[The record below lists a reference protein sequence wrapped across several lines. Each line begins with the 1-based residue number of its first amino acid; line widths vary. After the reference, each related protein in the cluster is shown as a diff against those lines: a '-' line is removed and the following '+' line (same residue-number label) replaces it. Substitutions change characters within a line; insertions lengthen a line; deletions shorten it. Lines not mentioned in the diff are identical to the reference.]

1 MARRNIKKVPDDQPE
16 IKSPPVMTP
25 EAREQQLINLAL
37 DLVEQ
42 RLRNGTA
49 SSQETV
55 HFLKLGSSKEKLEQQ
70 ILAEQKKL
78 VVAKTSAIES
88 QERIDEL
95 YAGAIAAM
103 RSYNGQSED
112 SGDV

>member
-1 MARRNIKKVPDDQPE
+1 MAKRNIKRVPDDQPQ
-16 IKSPPVMTP
+16 IKSPPVLTP
-25 EAREQQLINLAL
+25 EARENQLISLAM

-42 RLRNGTA
+42 RLRDGTA

-88 QERIDEL
+88 QERIDEM
-95 YAGAIAAM
+95 YSNAIKAM
-103 RSYNGQSED
+103 RTYSGQSEEE
-112 SGDV
+112 

>member
-1 MARRNIKKVPDDQPE
+1 MARRNIKKVPDDQPQ
-16 IKSPPVMTP
+16 IKSPPVLTP
-25 EAREQQLINLAL
+25 EARENQLISLAM

-103 RSYNGQSED
+103 RSYNGQSE
-112 SGDV
+112 GQEDV

>member
-1 MARRNIKKVPDDQPE
+1 MAKRNIKKVPDDQPQ
-16 IKSPPVMTP
+16 IKSPPVLTP
-25 EAREQQLINLAL
+25 EARENQLISLAM

-95 YAGAIAAM
+95 YANAIKAM
-103 RSYNGQSED
+103 RTYSGQSEEE
-112 SGDV
+112 

>member
-1 MARRNIKKVPDDQPE
+1 MAKRNIKKVPDDQPE

-25 EAREQQLINLAL
+25 EARENQLISLAI
-37 DLVEQ
+37 DLAEQ
-42 RLRNGTA
+42 QLRNGTA
-49 SSQETV
+49 SSQVIT
-55 HFLKLGSSKEKLEQQ
+55 HYLKLGSSKEKLEKE
-70 ILAEQKKL
+70 ILQEQKKL

>member
-1 MARRNIKKVPDDQPE
+1 MAKRNIKKVPDDQPQ
-16 IKSPPVMTP
+16 IKSPPVLTP
-25 EAREQQLINLAL
+25 EARENQLISLAM
-37 DLVEQ
+37 DLVEE

-95 YAGAIAAM
+95 YANAIKAM
-103 RSYNGQSED
+103 RTYSGQSEEE
-112 SGDV
+112 

>member
-1 MARRNIKKVPDDQPE
+1 MAKRNINKVPDDQPQ
-16 IKSPPVMTP
+16 IKSPPVLTP
-25 EAREQQLINLAL
+25 EARENQLISLAI
-37 DLVEQ
+37 DLAEQ
-42 RLRNGTA
+42 QLRNGTA
-49 SSQETV
+49 SSQVIT
-55 HFLKLGSSKEKLEQQ
+55 HYLKLGSSKEKLEKE
-70 ILAEQKKL
+70 ILEEQKKL